1 LQALYTVLLGNPRLH
16 DRNPEQAPTRF
27 KTWWHLVGS
36 AVEHA
41 AVQHARTVEDE
52 VKWLAD
58 PHPTCPPAPIR
69 FAELFLAGEADEE
82 QSAGLAIV
90 LDVLRRKW
98 PIGFKSADV
107 ARYAGEAEEGAI
119 AFRTAL
125 EQASGKPLRI
135 ISSPTIAWCLKAL
148 IDTPVIVGDITLV
161 LQRTPGHEGA
171 GYTVRTIR

>member
-1 LQALYTVLLGNPRLH
+1 M
-16 DRNPEQAPTRF
+16 
-27 KTWWHLVGS
+27 GS
-36 AVEHA
+36 VVEHA
-41 AVQHARTVEDE
+41 AAQHARTVEDE
-52 VKWLAD
+52 VKWLVAD
-58 PHPTCPPAPIR
+58 PHPTCPPVPIR

-82 QSAGLAIV
+82 QSAGLATV

-98 PIGFKSADV
+98 PTGCKSADV

-148 IDTPVIVGDITLV
+148 IDTPVIVGKITLV
-161 LQRTPGHEGA
+161 LRRAATHEGA
-171 GYTVRTIR
+171 EFTVREMRRPWRVGNLGNFGNLLTVRTY